1 MCPGPRLHSL
11 GDLELHVPLTL
22 AVSACVARGTMAV
35 AGADVETSVVPAA
48 HATWVPGDLWSG
60 EVGALRGNLL
70 QAAQPGASRVLRATA
85 WRTVLQDAAT
95 LHEDHHIKLS
105 CTTVP
110 AGGGRGG
117 ELTTEPPCVVPGFEA
132 A

>member
-11 GDLELHVPLTL
+11 GDHVSLTL

-35 AGADVETSVVPAA
+35 AGADVEMSMVPAA

-60 EVGALRGNLL
+60 EVGALRGSLL

-85 WRTVLQDAAT
+85 SRTVLQDAAT
-95 LHEDHHIKLS
+95 LHEDHIKLS
-105 CTTVP
+105 CP
-110 AGGGRGG
+110 SRRRAEGGTYRRAPLRGPR
-117 ELTTEPPCVVPGFEA
+117 L
-132 A
+132 